1 MTEPTQ
7 PPTAWGKTLIAGF
20 TATALIALLAFAPLA
35 SAASDPVA
43 SGSTTLTV
51 NSGLFNKLKKSGVKI
66 AKVSPAKLKGKK
78 ATFTVTGGTID
89 PATGIGSVTLGG
101 GLKFKAG
108 GKSATVKKLSLD
120 TSKKALNGNVAGK
133 KMKLA
138 SIKGFTTTRNG
149 FGVKLTLKT
158 LKLTGSAA
166 KQLNKKLGFTGKSK
180 SKAKG
185 KVVQPPF
192 KGNQVLG
199 TGSSEVQPST
209 VAVKPV
215 GNLTFAGNPTLLEK
229 LKNVEVK
236 VETIPPTTA
245 SANVFTSPI
254 TGGTIGP
261 TGTAGVV
268 QSGGG
273 LRLVQVLP
281 TSPTTAITTKITLAA
296 MYVDLSAK
304 TVSVEVV
311 GESNAKNSEGKEP
324 LNLGNL
330 GRSSIADLAV
340 TSVTPNPAAL
350 TVGVNA
356 SASLQVVAA
365 EVLQGFVS
373 VYRAYVEG
381 GTTVKVCEA
390 LPGHCATQ
398 GEKEIAAAKAKEEGE
413 KVEKNHISAGE
424 GLGTFAFTAQGE

>member
-1 MTEPTQ
+1 M
-7 PPTAWGKTLIAGF
+7 ARGKTPIAGF
-20 TATALIALLAFAPLA
+20 AAAALIALLALAPLA

-43 SGSTTLTV
+43 SGSTTLTI

-78 ATFTVTGGTID
+78 ATFTVTSGTID
-89 PATGIGSVTLGG
+89 PTTGIGTVTLGG

-108 GKSATVKKLSLD
+108 KKSATVKSLSLD
-120 TSKKALNGNVAGK
+120 TSKKALKGNVAGK
-133 KMKLA
+133 KMKVA
-138 SIKGFTTTRNG
+138 AIKSFTATRNG
-149 FGVKLTLKT
+149 FGVNLTLKT

-166 KQLNKKLGFTGKSK
+166 KQLNKKLGFTGE

-185 KVVQPPF
+185 HKRASASKVVQPPF

-229 LKNVEVK
+229 LKNVEVQ
-236 VETIPPTTA
+236 VETIPPTSA
-245 SANVFTSPI
+245 AANVFTSPI

-296 MYVDLSAK
+296 MYVDLGAK

-311 GESNAKNSEGKEP
+311 GESNAKDSQGKEP

-330 GRSSIADLAV
+330 GRSSIADLTV
-340 TSVTPNPAAL
+340 SSITPNPTAL

-356 SASLQVVAA
+356 SANLQAVAA

-373 VYRAYVEG
+373 VYRGYVEG
-381 GTTVKVCEA
+381 GTTLKVCEA